1 MLQELSNISDIP
13 HIRPIHPSGEHGDG
27 VLRPHTPF
35 RAETRPDVIAQL
47 EWLDDL
53 MFAAIDGDPVALE
66 AAALAW
72 HQTVDELGVE
82 ATEESRHQYLR
93 RAQSVWCGLRC
104 QPDHPPHKDL
114 AAIEVISLLAGR
126 AW

>member
-1 MLQELSNISDIP
+1 VLQDYGKIAD
-13 HIRPIHPSGEHGDG
+13 HPSTFPFHTSGEHGNG
-27 VLRPHTPF
+27 VLCPHSPF

-72 HQTVDELGVE
+72 HKTVDEKLPRNRATSICAALKVSGVD
-82 ATEESRHQYLR
+82 
-93 RAQSVWCGLRC
+93 SVASPINPRTKSWR
-104 QPDHPPHKDL
+104 PSK
-114 AAIEVISLLAGR
+114 
-126 AW
+126 

>member
-1 MLQELSNISDIP
+1 M
-13 HIRPIHPSGEHGDG
+13 SGEHGNG
-27 VLRPHTPF
+27 MLRPHSSF

-66 AAALAW
+66 AAVLAW
-72 HQTVDELGVE
+72 HKTVNELGIE

-104 QPDHPPHKDL
+104 QPEQPPHRIL

-126 AW
+126 VW

>member
-66 AAALAW
+66 AAALALASDSGRVRCRG
-72 HQTVDELGVE
+72 HRGNSPPVFAPRSKRL
-82 ATEESRHQYLR
+82 
-93 RAQSVWCGLRC
+93 VWT
-104 QPDHPPHKDL
+104 
-114 AAIEVISLLAGR
+114 SLST
-126 AW
+126 